1 MPALGQER
9 TFVGDW
15 YVRHGP
21 KAPPQGE
28 IAGLIKRQIG
38 QQSGIIGNHGY
49 WR

>member
-9 TFVGDW
+9 TFVG
-15 YVRHGP
+15 HGMF
-21 KAPPQGE
+21 A
-28 IAGLIKRQIG
+28 AGLIKRQID